1 MRVRIPPG
9 LRGRCPRHA
18 ALPERQRRPAQ
29 DRKNQ
34 VQGPWNCTSQGPP
47 GRPTREAAQ
56 SQGFTRGGSDGSVQ
70 RTGET
75 VSPCRGRLIL
85 LLLLLPP
92 PPGSGSLWRSRHG
105 ARPQSGRKRFAPTHR
120 S

>member
-9 LRGRCPRHA
+9 VRGRCPRHA

-34 VQGPWNCTSQGPP
+34 VRGLWNCTSEGPP

-56 SQGFTRGGSDGSVQ
+56 SRGFRRGGSDGSVQ

-75 VSPCRGRLIL
+75 VIPCRGRLIL
-85 LLLLLPP
+85 PP
-92 PPGSGSLWRSRHG
+92 PPGSGPLWRSGQG
-105 ARPQSGRKRFAPTHR
+105 ARPQSGSKRFAPTHR